1 MPSLIIKERWK
12 NWKISPRAGSEKVSR
27 GENYFSGILME
38 LKKYLW
44 ESNEA
49 ERYLLLLAHNN
60 GKYLLKLLIFS
71 PQRRKVRAVKSL
83 TLNQIV
89 KKTQISVVKV
99 DLWEMGEN
107 FANKSFRLSEEA
119 WKKIE
124 GSSLQPHFSPSA
136 HDKRKKSTNF
146 SLCGSFII
154 ILQSDVKLSLSSV
167 YKFQFT
173 LVGFTGR
180 AR

>member
-1 MPSLIIKERWK
+1 
-12 NWKISPRAGSEKVSR
+12 
-27 GENYFSGILME
+27 ME

-60 GKYLLKLLIFS
+60 GKYLLKLLIFFS

-83 TLNQIV
+83 TLNQII
-89 KKTQISVVKV
+89 KKTQKSVVKV
-99 DLWEMGEN
+99 DWGMGERK
-107 FANKSFRLSEEA
+107 FCEEKFSFVWDSWESRASGH
-119 WKKIE
+119 ISRPVHMTN
-124 GSSLQPHFSPSA
+124 G
-136 HDKRKKSTNF
+136 KKSTNF
-146 SLCGSFII
+146 LLCGSFII

-173 LVGFTGR
+173 FVGFTGS

>member
-1 MPSLIIKERWK
+1 
-12 NWKISPRAGSEKVSR
+12 
-27 GENYFSGILME
+27 ME

-60 GKYLLKLLIFS
+60 GKYLLKLLIFFS

-83 TLNQIV
+83 TLNQII
-89 KKTQISVVKV
+89 KKNTKICGKSRFVGG
-99 DLWEMGEN
+99 MGERK
-107 FANKSFRLSEEA
+107 FCEEKFSFVWDSWESRASGH
-119 WKKIE
+119 ISRPVHMTN
-124 GSSLQPHFSPSA
+124 G
-136 HDKRKKSTNF
+136 KKSTNF
-146 SLCGSFII
+146 LLCGSFII

-173 LVGFTGR
+173 FVGFTGS